1 VLQLLL
7 ANGGYHVREDRLRLG
22 EPAVV
27 LPPPLR
33 AAAER
38 VRTVL
43 VGAGYSVPTIRDT
56 LTQAGVGAGDAQEL
70 LGYLLSEGK
79 VVRLTEDLIYAP
91 EQLEKL
97 TQEVTALLRAKGVL
111 TVADFKAITGVSR
124 KYAVPLLEYL
134 DARGVS
140 RRQGDNRVPGRAL
153 QSAT

>member
-1 VLQLLL
+1 VP
-7 ANGGYHVREDRLRLG
+7 AG
-22 EPAVV
+22 EV
-27 LPPPLR
+27 
-33 AAAER
+33 
-38 VRTVL
+38 
-43 VGAGYSVPTIRDT
+43 
-56 LTQAGVGAGDAQEL
+56 QEL

-97 TQEVTALLRAKGVL
+97 TQEVTAVLRTKGVL
-111 TVADFKAITGVSR
+111 TVADFKTITGVSR

-153 QSAT
+153 QGAT